1 MKKFENLF
9 ELKSILGSKGWIED
23 MKIIE
28 PYLIEER
35 GLYEGASSLLLKP
48 HNTKELSQ
56 ILYLCNKNNIKV
68 VPQGG
73 RTGLCGGTIPSDMGN
88 EILISLER
96 MNKIKNINKENFTIT
111 VEAGCILKNIQEEA
125 KKYDL
130 LFPLSLA
137 AEGSCTIGG
146 NLSTNAGGIN
156 VLRYGMARDLVLGL
170 EVVLANGEIWNSLES
185 LRKDNRGY
193 NLKQLFVGSEG
204 TLGIITAAVLKLF
217 PYPNNIET
225 ALLAVPSPEAA
236 IKLLGLARSE
246 SADLLN
252 AFELTSRVGMEMV
265 IRNISGTKEPLQEKY
280 NWYVLLEFSSSA
292 KNNLREQME
301 NLYNLANEK
310 NIVLDG
316 IIAESN
322 KQREDLWILRDGL
335 NEAQKYEGG
344 SIKHDI
350 SVPISSVSTFI
361 DIATKSV
368 NNFFPGSRIV
378 AFGHIG
384 DGNIHFNISQPPK
397 CNKNLFLNNWKK
409 INKIVFDIAHNLHG
423 SFSAEHGIGKLK
435 REELKK
441 YNSPIEIELM
451 QSVKKSFDPKNI
463 LNPGKVL

>member
-1 MKKFENLF
+1 
-9 ELKSILGSKGWIED
+9 
-23 MKIIE
+23 
-28 PYLIEER
+28 
-35 GLYEGASSLLLKP
+35 
-48 HNTKELSQ
+48 
-56 ILYLCNKNNIKV
+56 
-68 VPQGG
+68 
-73 RTGLCGGTIPSDMGN
+73 
-88 EILISLER
+88 

-265 IRNISGTKEPLQEKY
+265 IKNISGTKELS
-280 NWYVLLEFSSSA
+280 L
-292 KNNLREQME
+292 
-301 NLYNLANEK
+301 
-310 NIVLDG
+310 I
-316 IIAESN
+316 
-322 KQREDLWILRDGL
+322 
-335 NEAQKYEGG
+335 
-344 SIKHDI
+344 
-350 SVPISSVSTFI
+350 
-361 DIATKSV
+361 
-368 NNFFPGSRIV
+368 
-378 AFGHIG
+378 HI
-384 DGNIHFNISQPPK
+384 
-397 CNKNLFLNNWKK
+397 
-409 INKIVFDIAHNLHG
+409 
-423 SFSAEHGIGKLK
+423 
-435 REELKK
+435 
-441 YNSPIEIELM
+441 
-451 QSVKKSFDPKNI
+451 
-463 LNPGKVL
+463 